1 MSGLADWAFIWLE
14 GNVILLFVLHLL
26 HAWRRGVT
34 PTFVLLSA
42 ALYGY
47 ILEQGDISLFH
58 SYAYNPDLHGFI
70 GFVPLILPLAWA
82 MIIYGAMLLTD
93 RLGITGGSAPFA
105 DALWAVL
112 LDLGFDAIAI
122 RLGLWQ
128 WNISM
133 EDGYFGVPAGNFYSW
148 IAVSFFFALF
158 TRILRRRWSETKPGV
173 QFAVPVV
180 AYPAFLLSV
189 VPFVVVSEAIYEN
202 PAPRGLGI
210 ELVALTLIAFSTI
223 VAFGLRQ
230 RTPSQPADFLTAFT
244 RWSIHL
250 TFLSGFI
257 LAGLQRQFPFLLFMS
272 LMLLGVEF
280 LLLRSLA
287 PMPRPLSIFP
297 QPMSERVAKPVTMLT
312 PQSEKGRR

>member
-1 MSGLADWAFIWLE
+1 MNSLPDWAFIWLE
-14 GNVILLFVLHLL
+14 GNVVLLFLIHLL

-42 ALYGY
+42 AFYGY
-47 ILEQGDISLFH
+47 ILEQGDIFLFH

-128 WNISM
+128 WNIPM
-133 EDGYFGVPAGNFYSW
+133 TEGYFGVPAGNFYSW
-148 IAVSFFFALF
+148 IAVSFCFAAF
-158 TRILRRRWSETKPGV
+158 TRLLRWRLGKAKPGL
-173 QFAVPVV
+173 QFAVPFA
-180 AYPAFLLSV
+180 AYPAFLLSII
-189 VPFVVVSEAIYEN
+189 PFVVVSQAIYEN
-202 PAPRGLGI
+202 PAPHGRGI
-210 ELVALTLIAFSTI
+210 ELVSLTLIAFAGI
-223 VAFGLRQ
+223 VALGLRQ
-230 RTPSQPADFLTAFT
+230 RTPPQPADFLTTFT

-250 TFLSGFI
+250 TFLVGF
-257 LAGLQRQFPFLLFMS
+257 LWMGLQNSVPFLLLMS

-280 LLLRSLA
+280 LLVRGLA
-287 PMPRPLSIFP
+287 PMSIRLP
-297 QPMSERVAKPVTMLT
+297 AVSGVREANSTRLYSR
-312 PQSEKGRR
+312 QSKELRR

>member
-1 MSGLADWAFIWLE
+1 MNSLPEWAFIWLE
-14 GNVILLFVLHLL
+14 GNVLLLFLIHLL

-58 SYAYNPDLHGFI
+58 SYAYTPDLHGFI

-93 RLGITGGSAPFA
+93 RLGISGRSAPFA

-112 LDLGFDAIAI
+112 LDLGLDAIAI

-128 WNISM
+128 WNIPI
-133 EDGYFGVPAGNFYSW
+133 DQGYFGVPAGNFYSW
-148 IAVSFFFALF
+148 ISVAFCFAAF
-158 TRILRRRWSETKPGV
+158 TRLLRWRWATTKPWR
-173 QFAVPVV
+173 QLAVPFV

-189 VPFVVVSEAIYEN
+189 LPFAVISEAIYEN

-210 ELVALTLIAFSTI
+210 ELVAITLVAFAAI
-223 VAFGLRQ
+223 VARDLR
-230 RTPSQPADFLTAFT
+230 RRAGAQPADPLTTFT
-244 RWSIHL
+244 RGSIHL
-250 TFLSGFI
+250 TFLTGF
-257 LAGLQRQFPFLLFMS
+257 LWMGLQGQFPFLLLMS
-272 LMLLGVEF
+272 LTLLGVE
-280 LLLRSLA
+280 LLLLLAQA
-287 PMPRPLSIFP
+287 PMRIGFRLGKWKGAAGLA
-297 QPMSERVAKPVTMLT
+297 MPVSSGQESDPGLE
-312 PQSEKGRR
+312 S